1 MLNDNKLLTTLPNL
15 CQLVVGLKR
24 KKKNYQQNLR
34 KRINSRK
41 LMVYTYPFLY

>member
-24 KKKNYQQNLR
+24 KKK
-34 KRINSRK
+34 K
-41 LMVYTYPFLY
+41 LSTKSQKKN

>member
-24 KKKNYQQNLR
+24 KKKT
-34 KRINSRK
+34 INKISEK
-41 LMVYTYPFLY
+41 ELIQEN